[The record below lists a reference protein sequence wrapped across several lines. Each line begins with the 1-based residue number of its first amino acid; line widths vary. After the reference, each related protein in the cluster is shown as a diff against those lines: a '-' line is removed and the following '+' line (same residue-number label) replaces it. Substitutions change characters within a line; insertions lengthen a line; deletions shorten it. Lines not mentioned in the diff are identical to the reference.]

1 MEQKN
6 DDKYL
11 TRQEF
16 QEFLDD
22 YEDLFDEQCKRDD
35 INQLNIQTNKK
46 DMEELKISVDQLK
59 KKVDDLW
66 YHLDNG
72 YRQKLVEMLMNSLQN
87 LVNTNNSSVEKVL
100 LEKIESQEN
109 TKIQWYKYVI
119 GGIQIQVL
127 QNVDKIFQQIK
138 NLIQ

>member
-1 MEQKN
+1 
-6 DDKYL
+6 
-11 TRQEF
+11 
-16 QEFLDD
+16 
-22 YEDLFDEQCKRDD
+22 
-35 INQLNIQTNKK
+35 
-46 DMEELKISVDQLK
+46 MEELKKSVEDLK
-59 KKVDDLW
+59 KTVNDLW

-100 LEKIESQEN
+100 LEKIDSQEN

-127 QNVDKIFQQIK
+127 QNIDKIFEQIK
-138 NLIQ
+138 NLF